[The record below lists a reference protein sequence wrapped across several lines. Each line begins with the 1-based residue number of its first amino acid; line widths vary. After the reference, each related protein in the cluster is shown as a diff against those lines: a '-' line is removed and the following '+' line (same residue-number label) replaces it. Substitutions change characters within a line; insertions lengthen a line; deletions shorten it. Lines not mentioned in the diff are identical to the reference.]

1 MIRAVLFDLDGVLVD
16 TYGVWY
22 HLLNDVARRLG
33 YPAISDEVY
42 RPTWG
47 QGIERDVSR
56 FFPGRTVAEI
66 GRLYVELYAEHLA
79 HIRAMEGAREFL
91 RRLELPRAVI
101 TNSLNALARK
111 ALVNAGLD
119 DFFPVVVGGDDVP
132 RSKPAPDMV
141 LEACR
146 RLGAAPAEAAVVG
159 DSDYD
164 AEAARAAGTPFV
176 RFRSFAELR
185 LPQ

>member
-33 YPAISDEVY
+33 HPPISDEVY

-47 QGIERDVSR
+47 QGIERDVAC
-56 FFPGRTVAEI
+56 FFPGRDVAEI
-66 GRLYVELYAEHLA
+66 GRLYTQLYEDHLG
-79 HIRAMEGAREFL
+79 HVRAMEGAREFL
-91 RRLELPRAVI
+91 ERLGLPRAVI
-101 TNSLNALARK
+101 TNSLKALARK
-111 ALVNAGLD
+111 ALAYAGLD
-119 DFFPVVVGGDDVP
+119 GFFPVVVGGDDVP

-146 RLGAAPAEAAVVG
+146 RLGVSPAEAVVVG
-159 DSDYD
+159 DSDFD
-164 AEAARAAGTPFV
+164 AEAARAAGAPFV
-176 RFRSFAELR
+176 RFRSFAGLR

>member
-1 MIRAVLFDLDGVLVD
+1 MIRALLFDLDGVLVD
-16 TYGVWY
+16 TYAVWY

-47 QGIERDVSR
+47 QGIEQDVAR
-56 FFPGRTVAEI
+56 FFPRHGVDEI
-66 GRLYVELYAEHLA
+66 ARLYLQRYGDHLA
-79 HIRAMEGAREFL
+79 HVRAMEGAREFL
-91 RRLELPRAVI
+91 GRLELPRAVI
-101 TNSLNALARK
+101 TNSLNALARR
-111 ALVNAGLD
+111 ALGNAGLD
-119 DFFPVVVGGDDVP
+119 GFFPVVVGGDDVP

-141 LEACR
+141 VEACR
-146 RLGAAPAEAAVVG
+146 RLGVAPAEAAVVG
-159 DSDYD
+159 DSDFD
-164 AEAARAAGTPFV
+164 AEAAQAAGAPFV